1 MPLTRQFLIYIRGDT
16 LEEITEE
23 SLHLTYLFV
32 SRDLQEHP
40 RQGRNGEF
48 EEFALELLALLQRCR
63 HVYTTKP
70 DDPGD
75 QG

>member
-16 LEEITEE
+16 LEEATEE
-23 SLHLTYLFV
+23 SLHMTYLFV
-32 SRDLQEHP
+32 SRDLQERR

-48 EEFALELLALLQRCR
+48 EEFAVELLALLQRCR
-63 HVYTTKP
+63 HVYTTKT
-70 DDPGD
+70 DDPAD